1 MKKIFKLSIVGAVM
15 FAGAFTS
22 CKKSAFVEDNIDPN
36 TLYSVRP
43 EDQFLAATIGVE
55 DDFEAYYD
63 DYRRIMWWMQ
73 MSTDARGNRKNFT
86 RDVSNFNT
94 RYGKI
99 FYGRVGPRLADI
111 PQLISKMPADQQE
124 AYLYEKSIA
133 QIFLSYYAFY
143 VSDINGSIPYT
154 EAFQA
159 RYGGT
164 LTPKYDTQ
172 SDLFATL
179 DTQLKDAVA
188 ALKSTPSVPQKSY
201 GINDQFFKGDVSKWI
216 KTGNAARLRIAMRM
230 IKVDVNRVKTIV
242 NDVLASGADQM
253 SSVEDSWVFV
263 APGNSFGGGGNF
275 NPVGMRA
282 PKPTLDFMVAKADPR
297 LRLFYSRNLEGQYVG
312 SYTNPDSVAA
322 HAAFYA
328 KGDTAV
334 STINYRLFDATAQD
348 VAGTAPAVVGNN
360 FYPLITYADVCFM
373 RAELAARGITN
384 EDAAAWY
391 NAGVTGSIKFYD
403 VHAKDANVE
412 GYAPVTDA
420 EIAAYL
426 AMPDIAYNPAKG
438 LDQIAS
444 QAYINFYK
452 NPNEAWALYK
462 RTGLPNASSVLSLP
476 VLTSDGAVN
485 PIPRRAPLGLLDATS
500 PNAENRKAAYD
511 EMAQD
516 PGFGQDPNDAF
527 GRVWWDKP

>member
-1 MKKIFKLSIVGAVM
+1 MKKIFKISIVGTVMMAAVL
-15 FAGAFTS
+15 TS
-22 CKKSAFVEDNIDPN
+22 CKKEDFVELNIDPN
-36 TLYSVRP
+36 TLYTVRP

-111 PQLISKMPADQQE
+111 AHLISLMPEEEQA

-154 EAFQA
+154 EAFQS

-164 LTPKYDTQ
+164 LEPKYDTQ
-172 SDLFATL
+172 SELFTIL
-179 DTQLKDAVA
+179 DNQLKEAVA
-188 ALKSTPSVPQKSY
+188 ALKSTPSVPQKAY
-201 GINDQFFKGDVSKWI
+201 GISDQFFNGDVTKWI

-230 IKVDVNRVKTIV
+230 TKVDENRVKTIV
-242 NDVLASGADQM
+242 NEVLASPADQM
-253 SSVEDSWVFV
+253 SSNSDSWVWV
-263 APGNSFGGGGNF
+263 APGNSFGGGGNW

-297 LRLFYSRNLEGQYVG
+297 LRLFYSKNLEGEYVG

-322 HAAFYA
+322 HAPLYA

-348 VAGTAPAVVGNN
+348 VAGTAPGSVGNN

-373 RAELAARGITN
+373 RAELAARNITN

-391 NAGVTGSIKFYD
+391 NAGVTASIQFYD

-412 GYAPVTDA
+412 GYAAVTNA
-420 EIAAYL
+420 EIADYL
-426 AMPDIAYNPAKG
+426 AMPDITFNPAKA

-462 RTGLPNASSVLSLP
+462 RTGLPNASTVLSLP

-485 PIPRRAPLGLLDATS
+485 EIPRRAPLGLLDATS
-500 PNAENRKAAYD
+500 PNAANRKAAYD

-516 PGFGQDPNDAF
+516 PAFGQDPNDAF